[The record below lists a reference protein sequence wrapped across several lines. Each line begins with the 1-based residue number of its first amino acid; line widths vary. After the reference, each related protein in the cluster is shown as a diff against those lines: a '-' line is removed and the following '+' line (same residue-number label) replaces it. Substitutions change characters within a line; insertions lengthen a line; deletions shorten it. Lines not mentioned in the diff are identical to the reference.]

1 MSHRIGNEEMARR
14 FRKRPQHGEV
24 ADPLLAQLLD
34 ETGAVAA
41 EGIGAP

>member
-1 MSHRIGNEEMARR
+1 MSHGIRNEEMARR
-14 FRKRPQHGEV
+14 FRKCAQHREV